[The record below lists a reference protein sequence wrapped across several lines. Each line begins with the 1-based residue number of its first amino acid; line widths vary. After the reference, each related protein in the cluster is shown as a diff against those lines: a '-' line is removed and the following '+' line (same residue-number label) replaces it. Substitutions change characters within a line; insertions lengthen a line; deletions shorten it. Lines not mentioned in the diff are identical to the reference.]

1 MKIAII
7 ADVLGE
13 ENNGTTITVTRLIAN
28 LKKRGHE
35 VRVVSPGKGDE
46 EGYYAVGKRDFKI
59 FNEYFEKNGI
69 SLAKPNEK
77 ILREC
82 IGKSDVV
89 HILMPFSLG
98 KAAIKLCAELHKPV
112 TTAFHVQ
119 PENVSS
125 HFGLLRSRRVNS
137 YLYTYFLNGFY
148 RYCEYIHCPTAFI
161 AGQLRA
167 HGYTHDLRI
176 ISNGVDPAFTPA
188 RGKKPPAYAD
198 KFCILTTGRLVKE
211 KCQEDLIRAVGKS
224 KYADRILLFIAGEGP
239 LEGRLR
245 RLGEKLPNPPVI
257 GFHPKEEL
265 VRIINFCDLYVHPSY
280 AEIESIACVEAITCG
295 LVPVISDSKM
305 SAARHFALSER
316 NLCPAGDVK
325 EMARRAPS
333 TLWSKTPPSAPASG
347 RNTSATPSASRST
360 SASIRWKKCSPT
372 PPPASTANRKYK
384 PNKQNG
390 GPKSS
395 AFCFLFKMNA
405 HMESRM
411 ACSSAKVWAKRSA
424 PAARS
429 CACVLYPH
437 STLTPRMP
445 AFFAVCTSVSPSPT
459 KAASA
464 GSTPSSSKTMRVP
477 VGSGLTGT
485 PSRLPKMTEKP
496 YGLSSVCPSSSA
508 ARWLLLVTTAS
519 LMPAARSAAMH
530 SASPR
535 KGLVRSF
542 LQRKWTGQYTS
553 L

>member
-46 EGYYAVGKRDFKI
+46 DGYYAVGKRDFKI

-137 YLYTYFLNGFY
+137 YLYTYFLNWFY

-325 EMARRAPS
+325 EMARAIDFMVE
-333 TLWSKTPPSAPASG
+333 
-347 RNTSATPSASRST
+347 N
-360 SASIRWKKCSPT
+360 
-372 PPPASTANRKYK
+372 
-384 PNKQNG
+384 
-390 GPKSS
+390 
-395 AFCFLFKMNA
+395 
-405 HMESRM
+405 
-411 ACSSAKVWAKRSA
+411 
-424 PAARS
+424 
-429 CACVLYPH
+429 
-437 STLTPRMP
+437 P
-445 AFFAVCTSVSPSPT
+445 AFRARQREEYIRYAERFQIDKCIDKMEEMFAD
-459 KAASA
+459 AAA
-464 GSTPSSSKTMRVP
+464 GVHREQEV
-477 VGSGLTGT
+477 
-485 PSRLPKMTEKP
+485 
-496 YGLSSVCPSSSA
+496 
-508 ARWLLLVTTAS
+508 
-519 LMPAARSAAMH
+519 
-530 SASPR
+530 
-535 KGLVRSF
+535 
-542 LQRKWTGQYTS
+542 
-553 L
+553 